1 MSKVKRGVRNLSD
14 KIEKLFKEFQKPY
27 YKMAF
32 IIIVS
37 GAAIIFSYHV
47 GVLFGKV
54 MSNLITLL

>member
-1 MSKVKRGVRNLSD
+1 MSKVKRGVWNLSD

-47 GVLFGKV
+47 GVLSGKV
-54 MSNLITLL
+54 MSYK

>member
-14 KIEKLFKEFQKPY
+14 KIEKLFKEFQKQY

-32 IIIVS
+32 IVS

-47 GVLFGKV
+47 GILFGKA
-54 MSNLITLL
+54 MSDLMTLL

>member
-14 KIEKLFKEFQKPY
+14 KIEKFFKEFQKPY

-37 GAAIIFSYHV
+37 GAAI
-47 GVLFGKV
+47 GKV

>member
-14 KIEKLFKEFQKPY
+14 KIEKFFKEFKKPY

-47 GVLFGKV
+47 GILFGKV